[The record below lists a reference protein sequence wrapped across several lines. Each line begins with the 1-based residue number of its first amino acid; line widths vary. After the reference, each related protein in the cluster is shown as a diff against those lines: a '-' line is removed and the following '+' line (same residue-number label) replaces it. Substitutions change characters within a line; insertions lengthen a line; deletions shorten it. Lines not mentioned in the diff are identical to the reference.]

1 MKKKTKNK
9 IIKGSLCV
17 FTGFLFLL
25 IVYYERK
32 IDRSPM
38 MLAELEENNNRVY
51 EEVRRENLL
60 DVLRN
65 ETGVVL
71 LVSNRVDASKFID
84 ILYDYKDKY
93 TIYVYSLR
101 NDEMELSLNEEN
113 DIVVSKKQSKLYD
126 ELIDYLGVYADEQV
140 IVSGDGNIIKTNYK
154 VIYTPT
160 VLFIKSG
167 KPIYSYSFMNEEI
180 SNEELTD
187 IYKQGFEVLKNGYN
201 S

>member
-17 FTGFLFLL
+17 LTGFLFLL

-38 MLAELEENNNRVY
+38 VLADLEENNNRVY
-51 EEVRRENLL
+51 EEVKKEDLL

-93 TIYVYSLR
+93 IIYVYSLR

-113 DIVVSKKQSKLYD
+113 DIIVSKKQSKLYD
-126 ELIDYLGVYADEQV
+126 ELIDYLGVYADNQI
-140 IVSGDGNIIKTNYK
+140 IVNEDGSIIETDYK
-154 VIYTPT
+154 VIYTPA

-180 SNEELTD
+180 SNEELID
-187 IYKQGFEVLKNGYN
+187 IYKQGFETLKNGYN

>member
-17 FTGFLFLL
+17 LTGFLFLL

-38 MLAELEENNNRVY
+38 ILADLEENNNRVY
-51 EEVRRENLL
+51 EEVKKEDLL

-101 NDEMELSLNEEN
+101 NDEMELSFNEEN
-113 DIVVSKKQSKLYD
+113 DIIVSKKQSKLYD
-126 ELIDYLGVYADEQV
+126 ELIDYLGVYADNQI
-140 IVSGDGNIIKTNYK
+140 IVSEDGSIIETDYK

-180 SNEELTD
+180 SNEELID
-187 IYKQGFEVLKNGYN
+187 IYKQGFEILKNGYN